1 MRKQKNPATT
11 GDRVVW
17 NALTSASAQHLTPS
31 APRAQQLIGSNHN
44 RAEALAAAND
54 CAAPVNQTDGGVRHE
69 R

>member
-31 APRAQQLIGSNHN
+31 APRAQQLISSNHN
-44 RAEALAAAND
+44 RQAEALAAAND
-54 CAAPVNQTDGGVRHE
+54 CAALVEPNDGVRHD